1 MKNVRK
7 MPWIVPTLL
16 LAGTMTSASAM
27 AAEEAQEEVKKDIK
41 ELEEIVVS
49 AESGA
54 QGIVLSPTETVIKT
68 DQFTNIGDADTV
80 DELLKRHTVVDS
92 RAQSDLVPDDDTI
105 TLRGFSNNRFV
116 TAIDGLTVQKTGGR
130 KSSHIVDFALL
141 PTFLVDTI
149 EILPGPHSALYD
161 AKGIGGVL
169 NMVTKR
175 PKQRDTLKPD
185 VSLSTGF
192 RSYNTQRHNVTL
204 EGGAQNFTYDF
215 AYQKNSSDGYLRHH
229 ESDIDTFFTRL
240 GYLLPEDGLITL
252 SGSYTAADRATP
264 VKNPGT
270 ALDGSEDYDSS
281 YPTYKDASFQPWE
294 EPTWNKEAHSL
305 RLHGDKSTAIGTL
318 SLNAYTSKED
328 RDRAYYVKEG
338 KDIVYTPWLTEW
350 WQHGGKLQ
358 DEIQWNDD
366 HLTTIGADMVQMYDD
381 GIVDNEDTERINK
394 KGFYVQHQWNLLPSL
409 DLRLGTRYED
419 VTIWVSNG
427 SKSPYISGKE
437 AIIER
442 NWSEPIPKSF
452 LTWKMDDVAPWLRN
466 TSLSAGISKI
476 WHAPD
481 YHGDYNPQGKPAGAW
496 LKPEHGMGYD
506 LVFMRRLWRDIALK
520 ANYSFYTIE
529 DYIARNS
536 SFAQYSSPKYG
547 KLAYSDYKI
556 NLEEM
561 QRQGLELELDGHLT
575 DDLSFYLTYAW
586 QSFDNQGD
594 EPAGEKAQDSQAE
607 NRLTLGLRYNLF
619 EQTILMLDYSYQGEE
634 VIEVSEEVQPDTW
647 VFYEVENP
655 SYNVFDFGVQQT
667 LFEDTYNMKDLKLNL
682 YVKNLLDEEYQETKG
697 TPSTDRTFGA
707 TLSMRF

>member
-1 MKNVRK
+1 MKSVRK
-7 MPWIVPTLL
+7 IHWFVPVLL
-16 LAGTMTSASAM
+16 LAGITSAP
-27 AAEEAQEEVKKDIK
+27 AAEEMTK
-41 ELEEIVVS
+41 ETEKGIRELAEIVVS

-54 QGIVLSPTETVIKT
+54 QGIVLSPAETVIKT
-68 DQFTNIGDADTV
+68 DQFTNIGEADTA
-80 DELLKRHTVVDS
+80 DELLKRHSIVDS
-92 RAQSDLVPDDDTI
+92 RSQSDLIPDDDTI
-105 TLRGFSNNRFV
+105 NLRGFSSNRFV
-116 TAIDGLTVQKTGGR
+116 TAVDGLTIQKTGGR

-185 VSLSTGF
+185 VSLSAGF
-192 RSYNTQRHNVTL
+192 RSYNTQRHNVTV

-240 GYLLPEDGLITL
+240 GYLLPDDGLITL

-264 VKNPGT
+264 VNNPGT
-270 ALDGSEDYDSS
+270 ALDGSKDYDSS

-294 EPTWNKEAHSL
+294 EPAWDKEAHSL
-305 RLHGDKSTAIGTL
+305 RLHGDKSTAIGIL

-328 RDRAYYVKEG
+328 RDRAFYVKEG

-358 DEIQWNDD
+358 DEFTWNSR
-366 HLTTIGADMVQMYDD
+366 HTTTFGADMVQMYDN
-381 GIVDNEDTERINK
+381 GIVASEKSERINK
-394 KGFYVQHQWNLLPSL
+394 KGFYAQHQWAILPSL
-409 DLRLGTRYED
+409 DLRLGARYED
-419 VTIWVSNG
+419 VTIRVSNG
-427 SKSPYISGKE
+427 SENAPHIPGLPLT
-437 AIIER
+437 IER

-452 LTWKMDDVAPWLRN
+452 LTWKMDEVSPWLRD

-481 YHGDYNPQGKPAGAW
+481 YHGDYNPQGRPTGVW
-496 LKPEHGMGYD
+496 LEPEHGMGYD

-520 ANYSFYTIE
+520 GNYSFYTIE
-529 DYIARNS
+529 DYIATNS
-536 SFAQYSSPKYG
+536 SFAKYSSPKAG
-547 KLAYSDYKI
+547 ARAYSDYKI

-561 QRQGLELELDGHLT
+561 QRHGLELELDGHIT

-586 QSFDNQGD
+586 QNFDNQGD

-607 NRLTLGLRYNLF
+607 NRLTLGLRYDLF
-619 EQTILMLDYSYQGEE
+619 EQTTLMLDYSYQGEE
-634 VIEVSEEVQPDTW
+634 IIEVSEEVRPDTW
-647 VFYEVENP
+647 VFYEAENP
-655 SYNVFDFGVQQT
+655 SYSVFDLGIQQT
-667 LFEDTYNMKDLKLNL
+667 LLKDSYNMRDLKLNL

-697 TPSTDRTFGA
+697 TPATDRTFGA